1 MAISLGILTQH
12 FQTNPYSQGIPR
24 YCILISSSMFES
36 LVPLL
41 YRVSTRL
48 RMSPR
53 GFFAAQCWHL
63 FKWCAWVERGICS
76 KTETTS
82 DCFAYFGWFCI
93 LCRVPLSRYSEVRDV
108 GLIWTLRELC
118 GEFVRL
124 LSPLNRVVDSR
135 KQFYKV
141 LYIHIYIYCESHHC
155 CTICLTWSPIPTI
168 DIQPGVKL
176 PGTSNDQQ
184 HFLAQGAHPF
194 RCGRVAD
201 SLLGQLAFRTR
212 PSNLTRGHTFAVRHR
227 SWI

>member
-1 MAISLGILTQH
+1 MHLCTYAT
-12 FQTNPYSQGIPR
+12 YSQGIPR

-53 GFFAAQCWHL
+53 GFLRLSAGTSSNDALESSEGSAQKL
-63 FKWCAWVERGICS
+63 RQLLTAS
-76 KTETTS
+76 
-82 DCFAYFGWFCI
+82 

-135 KQFYKV
+135 KQFYNV
-141 LYIHIYIYCESHHC
+141 LYIYIYIYVYIYIHVRVLHPLILRYCFS
-155 CTICLTWSPIPTI
+155 
-168 DIQPGVKL
+168 
-176 PGTSNDQQ
+176 
-184 HFLAQGAHPF
+184 LAPWNAGSSTPDTA
-194 RCGRVAD
+194 
-201 SLLGQLAFRTR
+201 
-212 PSNLTRGHTFAVRHR
+212 
-227 SWI
+227 